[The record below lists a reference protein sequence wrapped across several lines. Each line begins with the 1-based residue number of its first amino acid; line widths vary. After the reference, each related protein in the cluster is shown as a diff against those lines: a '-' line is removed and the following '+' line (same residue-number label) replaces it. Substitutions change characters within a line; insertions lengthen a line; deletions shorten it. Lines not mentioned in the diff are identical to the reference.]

1 MGVVEGVP
9 ILGIA
14 MIVLILGILAVIV
27 SRCTQQYYYIES
39 NIYENQQSAEKQ
51 TGRGVNG

>member
-14 MIVLILGILAVIV
+14 MIVLILGILAVIAF
-27 SRCTQQYYYIES
+27 
-39 NIYENQQSAEKQ
+39 NII
-51 TGRGVNG
+51 RRFF